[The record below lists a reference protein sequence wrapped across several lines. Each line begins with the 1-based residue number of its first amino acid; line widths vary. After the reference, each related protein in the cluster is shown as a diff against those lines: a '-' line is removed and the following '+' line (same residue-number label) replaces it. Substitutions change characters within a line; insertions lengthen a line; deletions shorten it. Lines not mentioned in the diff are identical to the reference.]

1 MGLGD
6 RRRALMHHTTSV
18 ASVQAVSKQPAWTK
32 PSDEVVSDELDNL
45 QFALPPTVSTPHH
58 LLIQGDEIL
67 PSAHENDSAACVL
80 AVSEDEIT
88 ALVKEC
94 ADAYDR
100 ERFDDLLKECKS
112 KVVEGVVVPFGLGG
126 IVARYDKN
134 GGNVDTIH
142 NAREGVYATDEERL
156 RYNARGEYD
165 SGKYHSHSKYR
176 EVNARA
182 KSGPVKDA
190 YAGGY
195 VKGQQNLDHVVA
207 ANEIHNDP
215 GRVLAEVDGPDLAN
229 TETNLKFTSEHVN
242 KSKKDRSMDAY
253 IAERK
258 KHMAGIQKQID
269 ALERKAKEGGLS
281 ANQKKSLEALKQ
293 NKAKFENDGF
303 DETRAKAVDK
313 KARSEIEKTL
323 AKKYYGSLKFAK
335 SVAVTGVA
343 EGMKMGWQQ
352 ALGLAITEFFVGI
365 IDEARDAYK
374 NGFNLED
381 SGFWESLKKR
391 FMRIVRRVV
400 ARWRVAID
408 AFKQGFLSGFLSNLV
423 TVLIN
428 CVVRTGMNIVRVIR
442 EGFFS
447 LFRAI
452 KILLTRPNGMT
463 MREAAHEATKIIAS
477 GIVVVGGVALSE
489 WLDKMMVLCPPLELV
504 SDILVPIVSG
514 VVTGIAVAL
523 VVYAID
529 KMDLFDVN
537 ARKKHASIMARLADM
552 IDGSLAKGE
561 AMLAGMDSDIVN
573 IDASV
578 AASARH
584 AAGAA
589 ALAAQIRGYGEGS
602 VFL

>member
-1 MGLGD
+1 M
-6 RRRALMHHTTSV
+6 
-18 ASVQAVSKQPAWTK
+18 
-32 PSDEVVSDELDNL
+32 DNL
-45 QFALPPTVSTPHH
+45 QFVLPPPVAAPHH
-58 LLIQGDEIL
+58 LLIRGDEIL
-67 PSAHENDSAACVL
+67 SPDSGNDSASNIL

-88 ALVKEC
+88 ALIKDC

-100 ERFDDLLKECKS
+100 ERFDDLLKECKN

-126 IVARYDKN
+126 IVAHYDKE

-142 NAREGVYATDEERL
+142 NVRDGVYATEEERL
-156 RYNARGEYD
+156 RYDARGEYD
-165 SGKYHSHSKYR
+165 SGKYHSHSKYK

-190 YAGGY
+190 YAGGL
-195 VKGQQNLDHVVA
+195 VKGQQNLDHVVSA
-207 ANEIHNDP
+207 KENHNDP
-215 GRVLAEVDGPDLAN
+215 GRVLAEVDGPELAN
-229 TETNLKFTSEHVN
+229 TESNLKFTSEHAN
-242 KSKKDRSMDAY
+242 KSKKDMTMDAY
-253 IAERK
+253 IAYRK
-258 KHMAGIQKQID
+258 KHMADIQKQID
-269 ALERKAKEGGLS
+269 ALERKAKAGELN
-281 ANQKKSLEALKQ
+281 ANQKKSLEGLKQ

-303 DETRAKAVDK
+303 DEKRAKAVDK
-313 KARSEIEKTL
+313 KARSEIDKTL

-335 SVAVTGVA
+335 SVAVTGVS

-352 ALGLAITEFFVGI
+352 ALGLALTEFFVGI

-374 NGFNLED
+374 NGFNLKD

-391 FMRIVRRVV
+391 FMRIVKRVV
-400 ARWRVAID
+400 ARWRAAID

-428 CVVRTGMNIVRVIR
+428 CVVRTGKNVVRMIR

-477 GIVVVGGVALSE
+477 GLVVVGGVALSE
-489 WLDKMMVLCPPLELV
+489 WLDKVIVLCPPLELI

-514 VVTGIAVAL
+514 VVTGIAAAL

-529 KMDLFDVN
+529 KLDLFDVN
-537 ARKKHASIMARLADM
+537 ARKKHASVMAKLADM
-552 IDGSLAKGE
+552 IDSSLADGE
-561 AMLAGMDSDIVN
+561 AMLVSMDNDIVR

-578 AASARH
+578 AASALH
-584 AAGAA
+584 AERATE
-589 ALAAQIRGYGEGS
+589 LAARIRSFGEGS